1 MPFTVAWTK
10 NAEAALA
17 RLYNSAPISL
27 RRPLAQ
33 ASDQLDRRLKF
44 AGDQLGTPLP
54 ETPGGLVYGEP
65 VNAEWLLAVVF
76 DFSPDDKLLTIHKP
90 LLIPQP
96 KT

>member
-10 NAEAALA
+10 NAEAGLA
-17 RLYNSAPISL
+17 CLYNKAPQSL
-27 RRPLAQ
+27 RQSVTQ
-33 ASDQLDRRLKF
+33 ASDQIDLRLRF

-54 ETPGGLVYGEP
+54 GIRGGLVYAEP
-65 VNAEWLLAVVF
+65 VNADWLLAVVF

-96 KT
+96 K